1 MRGTIS
7 QKFHQSGTA
16 TRRKRAKVNMVH
28 WAVLNAVDIQVAQL
42 QLSHYLD
49 RSRVRP
55 SNSAVTSA
63 SGRPTTLK

>member
-49 RSRVRP
+49 RRPRP
-55 SNSAVTSA
+55 SSSAVTSA